1 MESNLS
7 QLSSLSD
14 DGNQLYIQPHYK
26 ETYRLAIYALLCGG
40 REAYEEFLRAE
51 QISNF
56 LSEQEIHFIQEN
68 AELPAE
74 EDECEA
80 KRPREAGNPST
91 YFPLESDEEVP
102 DLELGWPEVSP
113 DAADT
118 SISLLFNPPRVD
130 TPTIKEVIRKQ
141 IQEARQV
148 RAENKI
154 TLCTWHLVGAH
165 TASNMAHLHPC
176 QFTKRSET
184 YASPTV
190 GDKRPVIRLLLCVV
204 CFPVVALWPLDKHA
218 NHPFMQNVP
227 DSVSKRLIAVKKTWL
242 CVDDIISN
250 IQ

>member
-56 LSEQEIHFIQEN
+56 LSEQEILFIQEN

-80 KRPREAGNPST
+80 NRPREAANPST

-141 IQEARQV
+141 LQEARQV
-148 RAENKI
+148 RAENKNYI
-154 TLCTWHLVGAH
+154 MHLAPSWRPHGLKHGTSPSMPIYETPRNICNTHGWGQKASHKTFALCCVFSCGGAV
-165 TASNMAHLHPC
+165 A
-176 QFTKRSET
+176 
-184 YASPTV
+184 
-190 GDKRPVIRLLLCVV
+190 IR
-204 CFPVVALWPLDKHA
+204 
-218 NHPFMQNVP
+218 
-227 DSVSKRLIAVKKTWL
+227 
-242 CVDDIISN
+242 
-250 IQ
+250 